1 MNINTR
7 ATLPTTINAR
17 TNVIDVRA
25 ARQLIIHFEPRF
37 PSSIHLNF
45 MKTACRCSIEQKE
58 RQQTDRDRDTQLY
71 THTHI
76 HTYIQTYMHTTLLEW
91 LLRSCIAKRDLEK
104 REKEGKERKKK
115 EKTNISRPR
124 TVNSHSRSLKK
135 ERGGGREKEKRKYLG
150 RNWQMTETSS
160 CSCTGHSPQGN
171 LSRYIYIYIRVYLPW
186 LRMLPASIH
195 RVEPADPSPE
205 EEGDGGSSVGRNST
219 TGGWIARLE
228 RYFVCPLPAF

>member
-1 MNINTR
+1 
-7 ATLPTTINAR
+7 
-17 TNVIDVRA
+17 
-25 ARQLIIHFEPRF
+25 
-37 PSSIHLNF
+37 

-135 ERGGGREKEKRKYLG
+135 ERERGREGKGKTKISRKELANDGDFVLFLHRPFTAGQFIQVYIHIYTSISSVATDAPSQHPSSWAGRSIPWGGGRWWFERGAELDYG
-150 RNWQMTETSS
+150 RLNCTTRALFCLPSS
-160 CSCTGHSPQGN
+160 GV
-171 LSRYIYIYIRVYLPW
+171 L
-186 LRMLPASIH
+186 IH
-195 RVEPADPSPE
+195 RARAFKVSKPRKLYCRTWALGADR
-205 EEGDGGSSVGRNST
+205 GDTV
-219 TGGWIARLE
+219 
-228 RYFVCPLPAF
+228 

>member
-71 THTHI
+71 IHTHTH
-76 HTYIQTYMHTTLLEW
+76 TYIRTYKRT
-91 LLRSCIAKRDLEK
+91 CIQLCSSDFCGRVSQSGIWK
-104 REKEGKERKKK
+104 KEKKK
-115 EKTNISRPR
+115 EKR
-124 TVNSHSRSLKK
+124 KK
-135 ERGGGREKEKRKYLG
+135 KRKDKY
-150 RNWQMTETSS
+150 
-160 CSCTGHSPQGN
+160 
-171 LSRYIYIYIRVYLPW
+171 
-186 LRMLPASIH
+186 
-195 RVEPADPSPE
+195 
-205 EEGDGGSSVGRNST
+205 
-219 TGGWIARLE
+219 
-228 RYFVCPLPAF
+228 